1 VVRCAKGIWPSED
14 PLQQLDAVG
23 SSWRSA
29 IGSSAPTR
37 MGVFARIMEGLAIE
51 ATVPKTVMIHA
62 TYIKAHPQ
70 GFGPWVGKR
79 GANQRRY
86 EHQIACCH

>member
-1 VVRCAKGIWPSED
+1 VVRCAKGIWPSGN
-14 PLQQLDAVG
+14 PLQPLDAVG

-37 MGVFARIMEGLAIE
+37 MGVFARMMEGLASE
-51 ATVPKTVMIHA
+51 TTVPKTVMIQA
-62 TYIKAHPQ
+62 TYLKVHPQ

-79 GANQRRY
+79 GGVVD
-86 EHQIACCH
+86 